1 MTKLR
6 IELMAIRNALQSLID
21 KDDDSEV
28 IKLDDLVA
36 DINNILF
43 NAKNDSF
50 SAFDLIQKSKEY
62 LVATTNNDEDSI
74 HVFGRS
80 TDSFDLELAM
90 GVLARVRKNIKEEA
104 MYMLFMKM
112 MAGDYDDDK

>member
-1 MTKLR
+1 MANLR

-36 DINNILF
+36 DINNILDNSKKESFRAF
-43 NAKNDSF
+43 N
-50 SAFDLIQKSKEY
+50 LIEKSKEN
-62 LVATTNNDEDSI
+62 LVATTNHDADSI
-74 HVFGRS
+74 HVYGCS

-90 GVLARVRKNIKEEA
+90 GILARVRKNIKEEA

-112 MAGDYDDDK
+112 MAGDYDNDK